1 MKAIAYINGTY
12 VAKYKRCG
20 YAGQIVMEDDV
31 FNISGFSDDEKIT
44 KMQSIG
50 AKIKASEMTIKK
62 AIDLGIK
69 QLEIIN
75 NLNALEN
82 FTKGYVTPKQKGTI
96 DYMDFIDSIEGVIE
110 IEMRRPEAEFEK
122 DKLEDLKEAARKALN
137 N

>member
-1 MKAIAYINGTY
+1 MKTIAYINGTY

-31 FNISGFSDDEKIT
+31 FDVSGFCDDEKIT

-50 AKIKASEMTIKK
+50 AKMKASEMTIRK

-75 NLNALEN
+75 NLNAIEN
-82 FTKGYVTPKQKGTI
+82 FTKGYIKPQQKGTI
-96 DYMDFIDSIEGVIE
+96 DYMNFIDSIEGVIE
-110 IEMRRPEAEFEK
+110 IDIRRPEGEFEK
-122 DKLEDLKEAARKALN
+122 EKLEDLKEAARKALN
-137 N
+137 I